1 MADENTTTEQTTA
14 TQQTEAAKPAKY
26 TDDDMNALV
35 TKGKAE
41 AVAALLKSVGLDSTD
56 SLKENQKAW
65 KEYQDKNRTEAE
77 KLAAQAKEA
86 GDKLTAAEARALNA
100 ELKAEALAAGVD
112 PKKLDRALKL
122 AASSEGETPAD
133 KIAGLLKDFP
143 EFKGGAG
150 SQNFGGQSRD
160 QGGDKTAAMVS
171 QVEAAMGL
179 RKKA

>member
-1 MADENTTTEQTTA
+1 MADEPNVPPAGNPPPVEP
-14 TQQTEAAKPAKY
+14 KPAKY

-41 AVAALLKSVGLDSTD
+41 AVAALLRSVGLESTD
-56 SLKENQKAW
+56 SLKDNMKAW
-65 KEYQDKNRTEAE
+65 KEYQDKNKTEAE
-77 KLAAQAKEA
+77 KAIAQAKEA
-86 GDKLTAAEARALNA
+86 GDKLTAAETRALNA
-100 ELKAEALAAGVD
+100 ELKAEALAAGID

-143 EFKGGAG
+143 EFKGGG
-150 SQNFGGQSRD
+150 TGGQNFGGQSRD
-160 QGGDKTAAMVS
+160 QGGDKSEALRA

-179 RKKA
+179 KKKT